1 MVMMPMVKG
10 AGTSLE
16 MKDPCTRLFL
26 GALIVRGAVKRT
38 VTSHVQREVTGSNPV
53 RVKAL

>member
-26 GALIVRGAVKRT
+26 GALIVRGVVKRT